1 MTMSTRPRRINQHTL
16 AVTVPTALGGVA
28 VVLGCSRR
36 ERARRFLALVLPP
49 ERHLEGSNTGPQS

>member
-1 MTMSTRPRRINQHTL
+1 MSMSTRPRPDTQHTP
-16 AVTVPTALGGVA
+16 AVTVLSALRWVA

-49 ERHLEGSNTGPQS
+49 ERYLEGRNTGPRS